1 MCCFVILLFRD
12 TADNDTEVVDF
23 NSNNADIGHI
33 NTNHANN
40 IINIDLMAMNML
52 QGMFCTIWMACED
65 AQLIAIDDLIDV

>member
-1 MCCFVILLFRD
+1 M
-12 TADNDTEVVDF
+12 VDVD
-23 NSNNADIGHI
+23 SSNADIGHI

-65 AQLIAIDDLIDV
+65 AADYYVMVMI